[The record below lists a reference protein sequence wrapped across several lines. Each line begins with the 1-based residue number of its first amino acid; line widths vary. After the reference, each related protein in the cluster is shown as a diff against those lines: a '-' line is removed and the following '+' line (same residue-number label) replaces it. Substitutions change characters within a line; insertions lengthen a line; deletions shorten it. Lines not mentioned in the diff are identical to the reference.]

1 MDFEARVPVPFS
13 IFPSSYRDDD
23 KKESGKTST
32 STTTHEELNLHLP
45 HHKPGREGSQVS
57 SSYSAAAADLPP
69 RREQHRYSEEE
80 VFVTR
85 EEDRYRRPGVHREE
99 YYREELKE
107 QQPRPPRSSYS
118 ERPPRSSYSDT
129 RIEIDT
135 HRHHD
140 HHHHHHRPESRP
152 AIPLSPIDNI
162 ERGYRA
168 RSQPGYR
175 EDVRVT
181 ETTVDTPLHR
191 PVVKETVRHDEHI
204 IEAPKIRPAVNQT
217 VRVDETVE
225 IDRSPRHKHH
235 HKAKMGYFDEDGHY
249 HSFRH
254 GLHKAADRIIHP
266 RGHHHETIEV
276 TEVRESRPSRRVSQ
290 VAYGDEAPNSVTIPC
305 HHIRIGDILILQ
317 GRISQVIRIS
327 TSSATGQHRYLGV
340 DLFTKQLHEESSS
353 IHNPAP
359 SVVVQTMRGPILK
372 QYRVLD
378 LQDGTVVAMTETGDV
393 KQSLPVLDQSNL
405 YDRLQQ
411 AFDSGRGS
419 VRVLVV
425 NDNGREMVV
434 DTKTLHGSS
443 L

>member
-1 MDFEARVPVPFS
+1 MLFNLDFEARVPVPFS

-32 STTTHEELNLHLP
+32 RTTTHEELNLHLP

-69 RREQHRYSEEE
+69 RREHNRYSEEE

-85 EEDRYRRPGVHREE
+85 EEDHYRRPGVHREE

-107 QQPRPPRSSYS
+107 QQPRPPRSHYS
-118 ERPPRSSYSDT
+118 EKPPRSSYSDT

-135 HRHHD
+135 HRHH
-140 HHHHHHRPESRP
+140 HHHHRPESRP
-152 AIPLSPIDNI
+152 AIPISPIDNI

-181 ETTVDTPLHR
+181 ETTVETPLHR
-191 PVVKETVRHDEHI
+191 PVVKETVHHDEHI
-204 IEAPKIRPAVNQT
+204 IEAPKVRPAVNQT

-225 IDRSPRHKHH
+225 IDRSPRHRHH
-235 HKAKMGYFDEDGHY
+235 HKSKMGYFDEDGHY

-266 RGHHHETIEV
+266 QGRETIEV
-276 TEVRESRPSRRVSQ
+276 TEVRESRPSRRESQ

-378 LQDGTVVAMTETGDV
+378 LQDGSVVAMTETGDV
-393 KQSLPVLDQSNL
+393 KQSLPVLDQSSL
-405 YDRLQQ
+405 WDRLQQ

>member
-1 MDFEARVPVPFS
+1 MLFNLDFEARVPVPFS

-32 STTTHEELNLHLP
+32 STTTHEELSLHLP

-69 RREQHRYSEEE
+69 RREHTRYSEEE

-107 QQPRPPRSSYS
+107 QQPRPPRSAYS
-118 ERPPRSSYSDT
+118 ERPSRSSYSDT

-135 HRHHD
+135 HRHH
-140 HHHHHHRPESRP
+140 HHHHRPESRP
-152 AIPLSPIDNI
+152 AIPYSPIDNI

-181 ETTVDTPLHR
+181 ETTVETPRHR
-191 PVVKETVRHDEHI
+191 PVTKETVRHDEHI

-225 IDRSPRHKHH
+225 ISLPPRHKHH

-249 HSFRH
+249 HSFRA
-254 GLHKAADRIIHP
+254 GLHKVADRIIHP
-266 RGHHHETIEV
+266 QGRETIEV
-276 TEVRESRPSRRVSQ
+276 TEIRESRPSRRVSQ
-290 VAYGDEAPNSVTIPC
+290 AAYGDEAPNSVTIPC

-378 LQDGTVVAMTETGDV
+378 LQDGSVVAMTETGDV

-405 YDRLQQ
+405 WDRLQQ

-425 NDNGREMVV
+425 NDGGREMVV